1 MVDTPHSLLAPAQ
14 FVIDAREIVAVTETG
29 CEIFTPGVERRPA
42 IKSA

>member
-1 MVDTPHSLLAPAQ
+1 MVDTPHSLRVPAQ
-14 FVIDAREIVAVTETG
+14 FVIGASETIAVIATG